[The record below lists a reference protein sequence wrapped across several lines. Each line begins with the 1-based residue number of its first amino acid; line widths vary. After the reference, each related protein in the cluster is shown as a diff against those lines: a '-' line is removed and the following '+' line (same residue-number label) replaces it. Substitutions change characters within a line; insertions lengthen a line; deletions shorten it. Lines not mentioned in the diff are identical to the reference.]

1 MSNKEKTDNFVVW
14 TLKPEFDDAIITE
27 SDVVYYKKMKN
38 LNRHDSV
45 VLKRSD
51 NTLREVFWAE

>member
-1 MSNKEKTDNFVVW
+1 MSNKEKTDNCVVW
-14 TLKPEFDDAIITE
+14 TLKPECDDAIITE

-45 VLKRSD
+45 ILKRSD
-51 NTLREVFWAE
+51 NMLREVFWAE